1 MEINLDDLLKG
12 KATIIKGKEY
22 LSTEQYINPFLERMQ
37 KFTSEFRIQVK
48 LPDQYTLTKNNEINT
63 DDITYNRVWIEAVLP
78 DELNFPNHR
87 ESISMI
93 YALDVRKPLVKF
105 FRTGI
110 NQACLNLC
118 VFNPNMLEVR
128 ELEPESP
135 INFSPLNSIIEQSS
149 DVAMWLH
156 KLENIEVEYSNEIL
170 NDMVGRWTRRI
181 IDLPAFDNGFN
192 KVKLPESM
200 SNEAYKLLYKKEE
213 SPYYVKPGNSTSMFN
228 VYNAFTELITNDGT
242 INDRRGKDIVN
253 KCEKVLWLKNVLE
266 LS

>member
-1 MEINLDDLLKG
+1 MEISLNDLLRG
-12 KATIIKGKEY
+12 KATKIKNREY
-22 LSTEQYINPFLERMQ
+22 FSTEQYVEPFLERMQ

-128 ELEPESP
+128 GLESESP
-135 INFSPLNSIIEQSS
+135 IDFKPLNNIIEQSS
-149 DVAMWLH
+149 DVAIWLH

-170 NDMVGRWTRRI
+170 NDMVGKWTRRI

-253 KCEKVLWLKNVLE
+253 KCEKVLWLKDILE